1 MKKNQVRKNAKLPP
15 INNQSPP
22 IDSPDP
28 DQLLKRHRLIN
39 KLHAAGDRKVWLIT
53 GQAAQGKTIL
63 ASNWVETSGLPTA
76 WLNLEPEHGAID
88 NLVYG
93 LAQALTKLTGMD
105 ANQLVAMT
113 AQSLHPAAGEAG
125 LRHVAG
131 LFMSIMP
138 QGSQLV
144 LDGLDRLPAGAPC
157 FSVLGHL
164 IESALPER
172 RLILLGRQVPPEIEP
187 AFENCTP
194 LVVSNSELACTE
206 EEVGQ
211 LLSLAADGAPAQS
224 LVRSVHEITG
234 GWTGAVRLYAEI
246 ASRSDQAMDVSLAKL
261 RGELFQHIA
270 RDFFAALEP
279 DLKDFLLGC
288 APFRLFFPRILAE
301 LTNRP
306 DAEYLLA
313 DLSRRQMF
321 LRPEQMP
328 DGEMVYR
335 PHLLLTRFLAEQH
348 SKTFSSHDRRQYQSR
363 AAKLFAREGL
373 WEEAAVTHLEVGDFK
388 AAGEA
393 IKAAA
398 PGILKAQRISSLEK
412 LLTALPREQVEQDPW
427 LLYFLCQTWRWRDLE
442 AIVSA
447 LPRLEE
453 GFKRAGD
460 ECGSLRA
467 MALAV
472 DACLLGRPWSYLESQ
487 LNKAEELL
495 AKSDPGSYPMEHA
508 ALLINYGLIHAIRGY
523 PNKAGRAYEQALALA
538 VRVDDPALQLQVLVM
553 QVDACNWQGEYKKG
567 ADICRELDSM
577 QAYGLPAV
585 IPLEV
590 LLPRSY
596 LHIVNGE
603 FDKAKAFLDKWYDGI
618 TRQGLVFLLPVYLLY
633 KLIWSFLTGYLDEAR
648 ECAAKMKALPGTVV
662 PEYISTEVK
671 MITAGGL
678 TRHGDYAGAK
688 ELAHEARIELES
700 DQGKALTQWGGN
712 MLTLAILNRQ
722 EGKDAAALIKD
733 LLPAQKHLKEIGGQ
747 HWQTECELMLAL
759 LHRDQGDLDGA
770 EAWLVEAVNRCHSK
784 GYKFM
789 IILRPQELAEL
800 TALAVEVQANE
811 EAQFLGQ
818 LMVGRGEPGFREHVG
833 KLLED
838 SNPAVR
844 ELAADLKKKNY
855 RKQSPVLHVNTL
867 GGFEVKVDGRILDD
881 TVWSRKQTRLLF
893 LALIA
898 LGPDWV
904 KTDRLLEAL
913 WPDSGPEA
921 GARTLRVTLHRLRK
935 NLEPKMDSEVGS
947 AYVERQRGALR
958 LNPELCR
965 VDVHEFRKLLEE
977 AAHRGSAE
985 DPKDAIASLEKAIGL
1000 YRGAFL
1006 SNEPYMEWAEEK
1018 RHTLSKDYLY
1028 TLMRAAKLEE
1038 KQGKIALAMA
1048 NYQRVIQED
1057 PVNEPAY
1064 QNLMRLQ
1071 SELGLLGEVKRT
1083 YQTCR
1088 QNLQSHLGAEPGW
1101 STVSVYQQ
1109 YGNAI
1114 E

>member
-1 MKKNQVRKNAKLPP
+1 M
-15 INNQSPP
+15 
-22 IDSPDP
+22 ID
-28 DQLLKRHRLIN
+28 
-39 KLHAAGDRKVWLIT
+39 KLHAASDRKVWLIT

-63 ASNWVETSGLPTA
+63 ASDWVETSGLPTA

-138 QGSQLV
+138 QEGQLV
-144 LDGLDRLPAGAPC
+144 LDGLDRLPAGAPS
-157 FSVLGHL
+157 FSILRHL

-172 RLILLGRQVPPEIEP
+172 RLVLLGRQVPPEIESVV
-187 AFENCTP
+187 ETCKP
-194 LVVSNSELACTE
+194 LVVGNNELACTKD
-206 EEVGQ
+206 EVGQ
-211 LLSLAADGAPAQS
+211 LVSLAAHGEPSQS

-246 ASRSDQAMDVSLAKL
+246 ASQSDQAMDVSLARL

-270 RDFFAALEP
+270 RDFFTALEP

-288 APFRLFFPRILAE
+288 APFRVLVPRVLVQLTGRPNAE
-301 LTNRP
+301 
-306 DAEYLLA
+306 DLLA
-313 DLSRRQMF
+313 DLSRRQLF
-321 LRPEQMP
+321 LRPEQMA

-335 PHLLLTRFLAEQH
+335 PHLLLTRFLDEQY
-348 SKTFSSHDRRQYQSR
+348 SKTFSSHDRRQYLSR

-373 WEEAAVTHLEVGDFK
+373 WEEAAVTHLEAGDFA

-398 PGILKAQRISSLEK
+398 PGILESGRISSLEK
-412 LLTALPREQVEQDPW
+412 LLTALPRKQLDADPW
-427 LLYFLCQTWRWRDLE
+427 LLYFLCQTWRWRELE
-442 AIVSA
+442 AIVAA
-447 LPRLEE
+447 LPKIEE
-453 GFKRAGD
+453 GFKQAGD

-467 MALAV
+467 MALAL
-472 DACLLGRPWSYLESQ
+472 DACLLGSPWSYLESY

-495 AKSDPGSYPMEHA
+495 AASNPGLYPVEHA

-538 VRVDDPALQLQVLVM
+538 VRVEDPVLQLQVLVM

-567 ADICRELDSM
+567 AAICQELDSM
-577 QAYGLPAV
+577 QAYGLPAGV
-585 IPLEV
+585 PLEV

-596 LHIVNGE
+596 LHTVKGE
-603 FDKAKAFLDKWYDGI
+603 LDDAKVFLDKWYEGI
-618 TRQGLVFLLPVYLLY
+618 TRQGLIFLLPVYLIY
-633 KLIWSFLTGYLDEAR
+633 KLIWAFLAGYLDEAQ
-648 ECAAKMKALPGTVV
+648 ECVAKMKALPSTVV
-662 PEYISTEVK
+662 PEYILTEVK
-671 MITAGGL
+671 MITAAGL
-678 TRHGDYAGAK
+678 IRYGDYTVAK
-688 ELAHEARIELES
+688 KLASEARLGLES
-700 DQGKALTQWGGN
+700 DQGKALSQWAGN

-722 EGKDAAALIKD
+722 EGKTTSTIIEE
-733 LLPAQKHLKEIGGQ
+733 LLPAQKCLKEIGGQ

-759 LHRDQGDLDGA
+759 LCSDHGDLNQA
-770 EAWLVEAVNRCHSK
+770 KAWLFEAVERCHSK

-789 IILRPQELAEL
+789 MILRPQELAEL
-800 TALAVEVQANE
+800 TALAVEMEASE
-811 EAQFLGQ
+811 EAEFLGQ
-818 LMVGRGEPGFREHVG
+818 LMVGRGEHGFREHFAN
-833 KLLED
+833 LLED
-838 SNPAVR
+838 ANPAVR
-844 ELAADLKKKNY
+844 ELAAVLKRKHH
-855 RKQSPVLHVNTL
+855 RKQAPVLRVNTL

-893 LALIA
+893 MALIA

-904 KTDRLLEAL
+904 TTDSLLDAL
-913 WPDSGPEA
+913 WPDSGAKA
-921 GARTLRVTLHRLRK
+921 GTRTLRVTLHRLRK
-935 NLEPKMDSEVGS
+935 ILEPEMDSEVGS
-947 AYVERQRGALR
+947 AYVERQQGALR

-965 VDVHEFRKLLEE
+965 VDAHEFRKLLQD
-977 AAHRGSAE
+977 AAHRGSTE
-985 DPKDAIASLEKAIGL
+985 DPKDVIASLEKAIGL

-1006 SNEPYMEWAEEK
+1006 SSEPYVEWAEEK
-1018 RHTLSKDYLY
+1018 RLTLSKEYLD

-1038 KQGKIALAMA
+1038 KHGKIALAMA

-1071 SELGLLGEVKRT
+1071 SELGLKGEVERT
-1083 YQTCR
+1083 YRTCR

-1101 STVSVYQQ
+1101 STNSVYQQ
-1109 YGNAI
+1109 YANKTD
-1114 E
+1114 